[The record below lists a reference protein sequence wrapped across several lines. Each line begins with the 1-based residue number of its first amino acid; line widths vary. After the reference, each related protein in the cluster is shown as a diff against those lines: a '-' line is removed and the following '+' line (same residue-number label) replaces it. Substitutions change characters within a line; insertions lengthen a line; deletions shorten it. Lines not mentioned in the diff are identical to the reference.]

1 MAKTGAER
9 QKEYRAKRPFAGDN
23 GERRVNTWVATRTYL
38 AMERLAN
45 RYGVTKREL
54 LEHLVTAEEEKVLK
68 DIKLDSPEGEQ
79 YLAG

>member
-23 GERRVNTWVATRTYL
+23 GERRVNTWVATRAYL

-54 LEHLVTAEEEKVLK
+54 IERLVIAEEEKVLK

-79 YLAG
+79 YLAR